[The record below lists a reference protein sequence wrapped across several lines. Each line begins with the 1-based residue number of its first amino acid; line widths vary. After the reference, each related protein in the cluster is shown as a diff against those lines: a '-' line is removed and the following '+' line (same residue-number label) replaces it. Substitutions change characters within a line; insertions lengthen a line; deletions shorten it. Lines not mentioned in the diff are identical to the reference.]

1 VLRQCRNPAEPSM
14 IEPKLSRIRY
24 STDDLPAGRRFALWS
39 EGFVHRHMDMEFVD
53 LSANGLRFTADFVPL
68 GGGIAAGILRGTP
81 SAFIRKPMNGNDALL
96 VVINRLGSFRFVQ
109 QDRQFDL
116 SVGDAAVLDGRR
128 RAELHCLE
136 DGEAW
141 SLRLPREAL
150 RHLIRDVEQTIE
162 QYIPASNS
170 ALRILGGYLE
180 TLFTL
185 DEIVEPG
192 LSGVHIADLVA
203 SALGAHRDA
212 QASIE
217 DRGIR
222 AARLRALLDAI
233 ARSAA
238 DTDLDPAR
246 TAEQLGLSVRYVHRL
261 LQETGKTFSAHVLE
275 RRLDRAHR
283 LLRDPRL
290 AYLKISEIAS
300 AAGFSDLSHFNRS
313 FRRFFAETPS
323 QARTAAAR
331 KEESV

>member
-1 VLRQCRNPAEPSM
+1 M

-24 STDDLPAGRRFALWS
+24 STDDLPAGQRFALWS
-39 EGFVHRHMDMEFVD
+39 PNFVHRHLDMEFVD

-68 GGGIAAGILRGTP
+68 GGGGAAGILRGTP
-81 SAFIRKPMNGNDALL
+81 SAFIRKPMNGNNALL

-116 SVGDAAVLDGRR
+116 TVGDAAVFDGRR

-162 QYIPASNS
+162 RHIPASNS

-185 DEIVEPG
+185 DDIVEPD
-192 LSGVHIADLVA
+192 LTGVHIADLVA

-217 DRGIR
+217 ERGIR
-222 AARLRALLDAI
+222 AARRRAVLDAI
-233 ARSAA
+233 ARGAA
-238 DTDLDPAR
+238 DADLDPAR
-246 TAEQLGLSVRYVHRL
+246 TADQVGLSVRYLHRL

-275 RRLDRAHR
+275 RRLDRARR

-290 AYLKISEIAS
+290 GYLKISEIAS
-300 AAGFSDLSHFNRS
+300 AAGFSDLSYFNRS
-313 FRRFFAETPS
+313 FRRHFAETPS
-323 QARTAAAR
+323 QTRTAAVRRENA
-331 KEESV
+331 